1 MKRAKLARARLAF
14 ETCLKIMKIAAVMP
28 FQATLFE
35 GLEMQPSGA
44 AELGWLFF

>member
-28 FQATLFE
+28 FQATLE